1 MRSLEY
7 LMQLYPNKT
16 AKQILAIQ
24 AQEKLAD
31 KKAEDKRNKKA
42 LAYIKDINTN
52 GGYYKGKFGFDQYYY
67 YRLFNLRL
75 EFHKIMIDV
84 ETITLFCNTTD
95 FKNLVTKQGEIH
107 LERRTQEYKE
117 LDNFIGDEE
126 RVTVKEWNELNH
138 YINAMEKLFWK

>member
-126 RVTVKEWNELNH
+126 RVNGKTVLEIITL
-138 YINAMEKLFWK
+138 

>member
-1 MRSLEY
+1 
-7 LMQLYPNKT
+7 MQLYPNKT